1 MNRGDDARAAP
12 VSDERPARFCDDA
25 WPAPFF
31 DPRRVATIGQQNV
44 ARMVPQQM
52 QLFTPSIDAKDRKAG
67 IDAKDNCLVMRCTTR
82 KPEISRELECKKE
95 QP

>member
-1 MNRGDDARAAP
+1 MNRRDDAQAAP

-31 DPRRVATIGQQNV
+31 DPRRVATIGQQKV
-44 ARMVPQQM
+44 ANLSNAALHACYRCEN
-52 QLFTPSIDAKDRKAG
+52 RKAWT
-67 IDAKDNCLVMRCTTR
+67 DAKDNCLVMLCAAR

-95 QP
+95 QSLR